1 MKNVDMQHI
10 WENYLNRED
19 KSLAAGIAGKP
30 WGDETPILEGVN
42 CDCQTCAYWVVGDK
56 CKAESISIMKNP
68 ENGLPACATYETS
81 NPREI

>member
-1 MKNVDMQHI
+1 MQHI

-81 NPREI
+81 NTGEI